1 MADAGQTQ
9 GKMPQRLGTMA
20 ALLASSFAFGLGFGG
35 FAPLVALTLE
45 SRGID
50 AVIIGANSSM
60 SPIGVIL
67 ASALTPSLVRK
78 FGTITVFYMGVG
90 LSFLAMLAM
99 PLVDNLAVWFG
110 LRLLIGMGIAGPWVI
125 SETWINQASTVAT
138 RARIMAIYTSVLA
151 AGFAVGP
158 LLLATV
164 GIGTT
169 IGFVLCAIL
178 FGTGALP
185 IWWVRHHA
193 PALDQAHKT
202 PMLGILARA
211 PTILGAAFVAGLM
224 DAAIFSFL
232 PIYGLRIGLAEQSAI
247 ALLSLFLIGNLLFQ
261 LPIGWLADKLNR
273 RTVLAVCAGI
283 SAVGPIVVALVADNL
298 LMAALPLLIWGGTAW
313 SLYSIALAM
322 LGDRFQGTALATG
335 NAAFVIAFE
344 IANVIGPPMA
354 GGALELWPPHGLIA
368 FMSAAG
374 GVYFVIVVARG
385 LVRRRR

>member
-1 MADAGQTQ
+1 MAEAAEGL
-9 GKMPQRLGTMA
+9 GKKPQRLGTMA

-50 AVIIGANSSM
+50 AVMIGANSSM

-67 ASALTPSLVRK
+67 ASAATPWLVRR
-78 FGTITVFYMGVG
+78 FGTVTVFYLGVG

-99 PLVDNLAVWFG
+99 PFVDNLAVWFV

-125 SETWINQASTVAT
+125 SETWINQASTMAT
-138 RARIMAIYTSVLA
+138 RARIMAVYTSVLA

-169 IGFVLCAIL
+169 IGFVLCALL
-178 FGTGALP
+178 FGAGALP
-185 IWWVRHHA
+185 IWLVRRHA
-193 PALDQAHKT
+193 PTLDQAHKT
-202 PMLGILARA
+202 PMLGILLRA

-261 LPIGWLADKLNR
+261 LPIGWLADKVNR
-273 RTVLAVCAGI
+273 RMVLAVCAGI
-283 SAVGPIVVALVADNL
+283 SAVGPIVVALLADDL
-298 LMAALPLLIWGGTAW
+298 LLAALPLLIWGGTAW

-322 LGDRFQGTALATG
+322 LGDRFDGTALATA

-344 IANVIGPPMA
+344 LANVVGPPTA
-354 GGALELWPPHGLIA
+354 GAALEIWPPHGLIA
-368 FMSAAG
+368 FMAAAG
-374 GVYFVIVVARG
+374 AIYFVIVVARG
-385 LVRRRR
+385 LTNRSP